1 MPDEHQ
7 INKRSRKKYLETL
20 NSQKSTTRSSVE
32 NPFKTLK
39 GGKESLAKQ
48 KSANK
53 KSSVKVVE

>member
-48 KSANK
+48 KSTNK
-53 KSSVKVVE
+53 KSS